1 MDLKMKVS
9 EDIINSISQEKS
21 FIYNSPVKP
30 KSPYTNKIE
39 EEFTE
44 KYIKQLVNI
53 SEKKENRS
61 LLKMIVLLLR
71 IIKI

>member
-1 MDLKMKVS
+1 MKVS

-21 FIYNSPVKP
+21 FIYNSPVKS